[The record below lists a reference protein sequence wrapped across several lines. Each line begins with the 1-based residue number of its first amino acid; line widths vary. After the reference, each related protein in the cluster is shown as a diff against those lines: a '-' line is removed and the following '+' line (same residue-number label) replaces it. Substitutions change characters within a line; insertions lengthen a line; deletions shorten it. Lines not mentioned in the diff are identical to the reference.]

1 MAGEN
6 LERVTAKIFAENAPE
21 GMIGQFGS
29 ALTGTK
35 LATGDVSIIQQLS
48 AYTDGWSTAVIS
60 NRNYPTLPE
69 TNGAMKVATYQT
81 AYIMQ
86 KGIPEWDANTTY
98 YANTS
103 FCQVNGVVYKSLTD
117 NNIGNNPTTSTSNWE
132 VWNPA
137 EANYANVD
145 LSNLSEAGEAKFDAK
160 LDENQVTN
168 CILTSNNPSITKTD
182 NTSVSYVNKGC
193 NISGTTVTGFSADNT
208 ILLSKTMTTGNEF
221 TLEIPF
227 VMSSAAGTQTLCYMN
242 NKDNA
247 VKIIN
252 GKISLVYDGNIMSG
266 TTDLAASTSYTVK
279 LTRTASNYTL
289 QIKQGA
295 GEYTAAEVTLTSTL
309 NYYGGKSIYLGG
321 GDDNYFSGSI
331 DLSGVV
337 ITSAG
342 GAYWSVDTTSTFQ
355 TVNISGTFQVLMP
368 DDRNTD
374 LTLKNVNRSI
384 TLNEALLY
392 QPVNGSKTILVTQ
405 DNDLLTTDYY
415 EENYN
420 EPADA
425 PLNGIWF
432 DKSTSIMKQQLTTY
446 PNLII
451 NGATLTEGVISNF
464 AQNQYVELP
473 QSYTLG
479 SAWSMNL
486 SVNIEANST
495 SQTNVILGNMT
506 AADEG
511 AEYPYLPDGIGI
523 VYDGVE
529 TVTAYLRREDVYVVN
544 KTEVV
549 STAYVVT
556 KTASEIL
563 TTGYTSVAGD
573 AETYVTAE
581 TQIYSDALMTIPLET
596 AAADTWQYTG
606 ETEQNTQD
614 ITGYV
619 REAGTTLVSSGVT
632 VYSDANLKTVEG
644 AASGSDWVY
653 TGDTAPSLIGALTQ
667 TVSAGAATLALSFN
681 GTQYALGESTL
692 ASTDTIMS
700 NVNFY
705 LGAAPSLTNGFFNS
719 TINLNTS
726 TFSFYTWNGK
736 SSSAQQWVSFVGC
749 RLGKITDDGTNIT
762 DMELDYPVCLAK
774 DYDVVHNTGN
784 EEINGIKKFSNY
796 LLSLSSNGSQGLIV
810 QNIDRENGKTYNA
823 SSPDYKKLSQYP
835 NIEFRDKNFIR
846 SGRLENYFG
855 DDGSIDIR
863 LTATKYDSTGASSNA
878 LLRVGWDK
886 NGNYMS
892 QAPTPAANNNST
904 QIATTAFVK
913 DCFTNSR
920 SNFITFSK
928 AGNGYIKF
936 SNGIIIQW
944 GNKSIDSG
952 KKYVDVTFPRAYS
965 STNYRI
971 MVTDGWWSGSTT
983 YAPVSSVFC
992 ISYSN
997 SSTTKFRITSTR
1009 DDNGAVCWM
1018 SIGY

>member
-29 ALTGTK
+29 ALTGAK
-35 LATGDVSIIQQLS
+35 VPTGDVSVIQNLP
-48 AYTDGWSTAVIS
+48 AYTNGWSSAVIS

-81 AYIMQ
+81 AYLMQ
-86 KGIPEWDANTTY
+86 KGIPEWDIQTTY

-103 FCQVNGVVYKSLTD
+103 FCQVNGVIYQSLTD
-117 NNIGNNPTTSTSNWE
+117 NNIGNNPATDTTNWQR
-132 VWNPA
+132 WNPA
-137 EANYANVD
+137 EANYANID
-145 LSNLSEAGEAKFDAK
+145 LSNLSEEGEAKFNSK
-160 LDENQVTN
+160 LDENQITN
-168 CILTSNNPSITKTD
+168 CILTSNNPSITKND
-182 NTSVSYVNKGC
+182 YTSVSYVNKGC

-208 ILLSKTMTTGNEF
+208 ILLSKTMTAENEF

-279 LTRTASNYTL
+279 LTRTASNYIL
-289 QIKQGA
+289 QVKQGA
-295 GEYTAAEVTLTSTL
+295 GEYGTAEVTLTSTL
-309 NYYGGKSIYLGG
+309 NYFGGKSVYLGG
-321 GDDNYFSGSI
+321 SDDNYFSGSI

-342 GAYWSVDTTSTFQ
+342 SSYWSVDTTSTFQ

-368 DDRNTD
+368 DGRNTD
-374 LTLKNVNRSI
+374 LTLKNVNQSI

-392 QPVNGSKTILVTQ
+392 QPANGSKTLLVTQ

-420 EPADA
+420 EPANT

-432 DKSTSIMKQQLTTY
+432 DKSNSVMKQQLTTY

-523 VYDGVE
+523 VYDGGT
-529 TVTAYLRREDVYVVN
+529 TVTAYLRRNDVYVVS
-544 KTEVV
+544 KTETV
-549 STAYVVT
+549 STAYIVT
-556 KTASEIL
+556 KGSGEDII
-563 TTGYTSVAGD
+563 TGYVATQGE
-573 AETYVTAE
+573 AESYVPVS
-581 TQIYSDALMTIPLET
+581 TQVYSDSGLSVPLEI

-606 ETEQNTQD
+606 ESEENTQD

-619 REAGTTLVSSGVT
+619 REEGTTLVGSGVI
-632 VYSDANLKTVEG
+632 VYSEANLKTVEG

-667 TVSAGAATLALSFN
+667 TVSVGATTLHLSFN
-681 GTQYALGESTL
+681 GTQYALGENTL
-692 ASTDTIMS
+692 ASTDTIMP

-705 LGAAPSLTNGFFNS
+705 LGAAPSLENGFFNS
-719 TINLNTS
+719 TIDLNTS
-726 TFSFYTWNGK
+726 TFSFYTWNGE

-762 DMELDYPVCLAK
+762 DTELDYPVCLAK
-774 DYDVVHNTGN
+774 DYDVVHNTGD
-784 EEINGIKKFSNY
+784 EEISGKKTFTSGDIRSYSYDGNA
-796 LLSLSSNGSQGLIV
+796 SFII
-810 QNIDRENGKTYNA
+810 QNTKRELGKTY
-823 SSPDYKKLSQYP
+823 SSSDPDYSRNTKYP
-835 NIEFRDKNFIR
+835 NIEFQDKNGLRVARIE
-846 SGRLENYFG
+846 SVFG
-855 DDGSIDIR
+855 DDGEHDIR
-863 LTATKYDSTGASSNA
+863 LSSSKYDSTGAATNV
-878 LLRVGWDK
+878 LLRVGYDK
-886 NGNYMS
+886 NGNTIS

-920 SNFITFSK
+920 SNFIQFSK
-928 AGNGYIKF
+928 GGNGYIKF
-936 SNGIIIQW
+936 SNGIRLMYGIASNV
-944 GNKSIDSG
+944 GMEKSFS
-952 KKYVDVTFPRAYS
+952 VTFPTSFTGKTPRVVITPYQPSAGHP
-965 STNYRI
+965 
-971 MVTDGWWSGSTT
+971 M
-983 YAPVSSVFC
+983 PVMTA
-992 ISYSN
+992 ISA
-997 SSTTKFRITSTR
+997 TKFSARFQRGESKTGGTI
-1009 DDNGAVCWM
+1009 AAQW
-1018 SIGY
+1018 IAFGY

>member
-29 ALTGTK
+29 ALTGAK
-35 LATGDVSIIQQLS
+35 VPTGDVSVIQNLP
-48 AYTDGWSTAVIS
+48 AYTDGWSSAVIS
-60 NRNYPTLPE
+60 NRNYPTLQE

-81 AYIMQ
+81 AYLMQ
-86 KGIPEWDANTTY
+86 KGIPEWDIQTTY

-103 FCQVNGVVYKSLTD
+103 FCQVNGVIYQSLTD
-117 NNIGNNPTTSTSNWE
+117 NNIGNNPATDTTNWQR
-132 VWNPA
+132 WNPA
-137 EANYANVD
+137 EANYANID
-145 LSNLSEAGEAKFDAK
+145 LSNLSEEGEAKFNSK
-160 LDENQVTN
+160 LDENQITN

-182 NTSVSYVNKGC
+182 YTSVSYVNKGC
-193 NISGTTVTGFSADNT
+193 NISGTTLTGFSADNT
-208 ILLSKTMTTGNEF
+208 ILLSKTMTTENEF

-252 GKISLVYDGNIMSG
+252 SKISLVYDGNIMSG

-295 GEYTAAEVTLTSTL
+295 GEYTDAEVTLTSTL
-309 NYYGGKSIYLGG
+309 NYFGGKSVYLGG
-321 GDDNYFSGSI
+321 SDDNYFSGSI

-342 GAYWSVDTTSTFQ
+342 EAYWSVDTTSTFQ

-368 DDRNTD
+368 DGRNSD
-374 LTLKNVNRSI
+374 LTLKNVNQSI
-384 TLNEALLY
+384 TLDEVLLY
-392 QPVNGSKTILVTQ
+392 QPANGSKTILLTQ

-420 EPADA
+420 EPADT

-432 DKSTSIMKQQLTTY
+432 DKSNSIMKQQLTTY

-523 VYDGVE
+523 VYDGGT
-529 TVTAYLRREDVYVVN
+529 TVTAYLRREDVYVVS
-544 KTEVV
+544 KTETISIAYTVTKGSSETLV
-549 STAYVVT
+549 TGYVATQGEAEAYVP
-556 KTASEIL
+556 AS
-563 TTGYTSVAGD
+563 
-573 AETYVTAE
+573 
-581 TQIYSDALMTIPLET
+581 TQVYSDVGLSVPLET

-606 ETEQNTQD
+606 ESEENTQD

-619 REAGTTLVSSGVT
+619 REEGTTLVASGVI

-667 TVSAGAATLALSFN
+667 NVTAGETTLALSFN
-681 GTQYALGESTL
+681 GTQYALGENTL
-692 ASTDTIMS
+692 ASTDTIMA

-726 TFSFYTWNGK
+726 TFSFYTWNGE

-749 RLGKITDDGTNIT
+749 KLGKITDDGTNIT

-774 DYDVVHNTGN
+774 DYDVVHNTGD
-784 EEINGIKKFSNY
+784 EIIDGEKTFNNTTRWEVLDDFAQIIQANDIEIGTVPNSN
-796 LLSLSSNGSQGLIV
+796 Q
-810 QNIDRENGKTYNA
+810 
-823 SSPDYKKLSQYP
+823 YKS
-835 NIEFRDKNFIR
+835 IRFRDKTGKDIGSLQFRYDTNGTT
-846 SGRLENYFG
+846 SLALNLDNLKTPGQYTGLYTYQLADGTNY
-855 DDGSIDIR
+855 
-863 LTATKYDSTGASSNA
+863 AT
-878 LLRVGWDK
+878 
-886 NGNYMS
+886 
-892 QAPTPAANNNST
+892 APTPAANNSST

-928 AGNGYIKF
+928 GSNGYIKF
-936 SNGIIIQW
+936 SNGVILQW
-944 GNKSIDSG
+944 GKAQTNGRQQIK
-952 KKYVDVTFPRAYS
+952 FPIAFTISNPKVLIEHGYNSS
-965 STNYRI
+965 STN
-971 MVTDGWWSGSTT
+971 VTYFSMLSGAPTST
-983 YAPVSSVFC
+983 YFY
-992 ISYSN
+992 IYSN
-997 SSTTKFRITSTR
+997 NPTANYWF
-1009 DDNGAVCWM
+1009 A
-1018 SIGY
+1018 IGY

>member
-6 LERVTAKIFAENAPE
+6 LERVTAKIFAENAPD

-29 ALTGTK
+29 ALTGAK
-35 LATGDVSIIQQLS
+35 VPTGDVSVIQNLP
-48 AYTDGWSTAVIS
+48 AYTDGWSSAVIS
-60 NRNYPTLPE
+60 NRNYPTLQE

-81 AYIMQ
+81 AYLMQ
-86 KGIPEWDANTTY
+86 KGIPEWDIQTTY

-208 ILLSKTMTTGNEF
+208 ILLSKTMTTENEF

-295 GEYTAAEVTLTSTL
+295 GEYTDAEVTLTSTL

-368 DDRNTD
+368 DSRNTD
-374 LTLKNVNRSI
+374 LTLKNVNQSI

-420 EPADA
+420 EPADT

-506 AADEG
+506 AADED

-556 KTASEIL
+556 KTVSEIS

-606 ETEQNTQD
+606 ETEQNIQD

-632 VYSDANLKTVEG
+632 VYSDANLKTFEG

-681 GTQYALGESTL
+681 GTQYALGENTL

-726 TFSFYTWNGK
+726 TFSFYTWNGE

-762 DMELDYPVCLAK
+762 SLALDYPLCLAK
-774 DYDVVHNTGN
+774 DYDVVHNTGD
-784 EEINGIKKFSNY
+784 EEINGVKTFNETTRWEMSDTFVQRFQANNIEIGQVP
-796 LLSLSSNGSQGLIV
+796 SSNQ
-810 QNIDRENGKTYNA
+810 
-823 SSPDYKKLSQYP
+823 YK
-835 NIEFRDKNFIR
+835 
-846 SGRLENYFG
+846 
-855 DDGSIDIR
+855 SIQF
-863 LTATKYDSTGASSNA
+863 A
-878 LLRVGWDK
+878 DK
-886 NGNYMS
+886 NGKAIGILQCRYDTNGATQLALMLNNLKSPGTSAGLYTYQLPDGTS
-892 QAPTPAANNNST
+892 YSTTTTPTANNNST
-904 QIATTAFVK
+904 RIATTAFVK

-928 AGNGYIKF
+928 SGNGYIKF
-936 SNGIIIQW
+936 SNGVCLQW
-944 GNKSIDSG
+944 GSFAVPNTRQYEDI
-952 KKYVDVTFPRAYS
+952 TFPISFSNTSYKLVCLDYNTTATTES
-965 STNYRI
+965 STNTNMSEASKYRKI
-971 MVTDGWWSGSTT
+971 SG
-983 YAPVSSVFC
+983 
-992 ISYSN
+992 
-997 SSTTKFRITSTR
+997 TR
-1009 DDNGAVCWM
+1009 MAFQNQNIGAVEYIV
-1018 SIGY
+1018 IGY

>member
-1 MAGEN
+1 
-6 LERVTAKIFAENAPE
+6 
-21 GMIGQFGS
+21 
-29 ALTGTK
+29 
-35 LATGDVSIIQQLS
+35 
-48 AYTDGWSTAVIS
+48 
-60 NRNYPTLPE
+60 
-69 TNGAMKVATYQT
+69 
-81 AYIMQ
+81 
-86 KGIPEWDANTTY
+86 
-98 YANTS
+98 
-103 FCQVNGVVYKSLTD
+103 
-117 NNIGNNPTTSTSNWE
+117 
-132 VWNPA
+132 
-137 EANYANVD
+137 
-145 LSNLSEAGEAKFDAK
+145 
-160 LDENQVTN
+160 
-168 CILTSNNPSITKTD
+168 
-182 NTSVSYVNKGC
+182 
-193 NISGTTVTGFSADNT
+193 
-208 ILLSKTMTTGNEF
+208 MTTENEF

-252 GKISLVYDGNIMSG
+252 GNISLVYDGNIMSG

-295 GEYTAAEVTLTSTL
+295 GEYGIAEVTLTSTL

-368 DDRNTD
+368 DGRNTD
-374 LTLKNVNRSI
+374 LTLKNVNQSI
-384 TLNEALLY
+384 TLNEVLLY
-392 QPVNGSKTILVTQ
+392 QPANGSKTILVTQ

-420 EPADA
+420 EPADT

-511 AEYPYLPDGIGI
+511 AEYPYLPDGVGI
-523 VYDGVE
+523 VYDGGT
-529 TVTAYLRREDVYVVN
+529 TVTAYLRRNDVYVVS

-549 STAYVVT
+549 SVAYSVT
-556 KTASEIL
+556 KGSGDDII
-563 TTGYTSVAGD
+563 TGYVTTQGE
-573 AETYVTAE
+573 AETYVPVS
-581 TQIYSDALMTIPLET
+581 TQVYSDSGLSVPLEV

-606 ETEQNTQD
+606 ESEENTQD

-619 REAGTTLVSSGVT
+619 REEGTTLVGSGVI
-632 VYSDANLKTVEG
+632 VYSDANLKSVEG

-681 GTQYALGESTL
+681 GTQYALGENTL

-726 TFSFYTWNGK
+726 TFSFYTWNGE
-736 SSSAQQWVSFVGC
+736 SSSAQQWVTFVGC
-749 RLGKITDDGTNIT
+749 RLGKTTDDSTNIT

-774 DYDVVHNTGN
+774 DYDVVHNTGD
-784 EEINGIKKFSNY
+784 EYINGIKTFEDYSLY
-796 LLSLSSNGSQGLIV
+796 LSTIGASGVIV
-810 QNIDRENGKTYNA
+810 QNIDRVGGQTYD
-823 SSPDYKKLSQYP
+823 SSEPDYNRLSQYP
-835 NIEFRDKNFIR
+835 NFEFRDKNFR
-846 SGRLENYFG
+846 RTGRLENYFG

-863 LTATKYDSTGASSNA
+863 LTATKYDNTGAASNA
-878 LLRVGWDK
+878 TLRVGWDK
-886 NGNYMS
+886 NGNYTS

-944 GNKSIDSG
+944 GIFGVPNTR
-952 KKYVDVTFPRAYS
+952 KYFDITFPRVFSNTSYKIVCLDYNTIATTES
-965 STNYRI
+965 STNTNMNEASKYRKI
-971 MVTDGWWSGSTT
+971 SG
-983 YAPVSSVFC
+983 
-992 ISYSN
+992 
-997 SSTTKFRITSTR
+997 TR
-1009 DDNGAVCWM
+1009 MIFQDANIGAVQYIV
-1018 SIGY
+1018 IGY